1 MKPNVIVVG
10 GSFAGLT
17 AAFEIKRLLKDKVDV
32 TVIARQD
39 QFVFI
44 PSFIWIVAG
53 WRRPEQLTFD
63 LKPAL
68 ESKDI
73 RFVNAALLEIKPEQ
87 NTIVTTNAGDF
98 KYDYLV
104 IATGSLTL
112 IGMRCLVWVLTK
124 KDTLNQYVLFLMQ
137 LKQKKHGK
145 N

>member
-17 AAFEIKRLLKDKVDV
+17 AAFEIKRLLKDKADV

-44 PSFIWIVAG
+44 PSFIWIVPG

-87 NTIVTTNAGDF
+87 NTIVTTNSD
-98 KYDYLV
+98 
-104 IATGSLTL
+104 L
-112 IGMRCLVWVLTK
+112 ILHK
-124 KDTLNQYVLFLMQ
+124 K
-137 LKQKKHGK
+137 
-145 N
+145 